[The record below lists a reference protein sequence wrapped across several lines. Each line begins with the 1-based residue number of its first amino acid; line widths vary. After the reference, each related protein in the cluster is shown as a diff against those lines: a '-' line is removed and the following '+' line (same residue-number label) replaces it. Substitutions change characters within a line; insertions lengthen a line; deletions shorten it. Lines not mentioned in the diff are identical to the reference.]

1 MTELDNVITYHENF
15 SLKKQILPK
24 VTYID
29 RLLNLNINVD
39 VINWIQ
45 NNLDTIGKISG
56 KITNEHLFSLIL
68 LGHATLSIPF
78 DPIELN
84 KILKINLQ
92 KVSGLLSGT
101 NSTQSALSHLSVT
114 IPIIII
120 SPKNYISKIITSFC
134 QKILFDGD
142 LPKLIENV
150 EIFTD
155 ELCKK
160 YKIIL
165 QDNPNDMA
173 MAISF
178 YYLSLC
184 IKGKKI
190 NKSDFIIEGF
200 DKQKFSKSYKT
211 LLKILEK

>member
-29 RLLNLNINVD
+29 RLLNLNIYVV

-84 KILKINLQ
+84 KILKMF
-92 KVSGLLSGT
+92 LSF
-101 NSTQSALSHLSVT
+101 QY
-114 IPIIII
+114 IPILVRW
-120 SPKNYISKIITSFC
+120 FC
-134 QKILFDGD
+134 
-142 LPKLIENV
+142 IE
-150 EIFTD
+150 
-155 ELCKK
+155 
-160 YKIIL
+160 
-165 QDNPNDMA
+165 
-173 MAISF
+173 
-178 YYLSLC
+178 LS
-184 IKGKKI
+184 
-190 NKSDFIIEGF
+190 
-200 DKQKFSKSYKT
+200 
-211 LLKILEK
+211 